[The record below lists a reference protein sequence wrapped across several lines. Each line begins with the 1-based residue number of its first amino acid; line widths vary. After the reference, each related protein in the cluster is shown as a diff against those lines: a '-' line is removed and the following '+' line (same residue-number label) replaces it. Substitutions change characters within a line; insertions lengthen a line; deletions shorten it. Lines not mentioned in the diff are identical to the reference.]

1 MVSLKRIACD
11 DVASKSTV
19 CKHSK
24 KSKSIDCLSTE
35 VSENGIDLNK
45 SHQTWNFKKGDFKD
59 EMPNHKSKKKLLKNS
74 ISGIGG
80 KKPNIFDVISTKV
93 IGFDLNVIYF
103 CQLTNGIPKLL
114 ITSLPC
120 HMSTTALKDIFPT
133 VVNLKMRKTA
143 GSKHAVLDF
152 SCNEDYLDAV
162 NRLKSIEFDG
172 VKPNYRAVVGHTEN
186 AIQSN
191 LSKQFVNN
199 NPNCLILRN
208 LPYSLTATEIKEHFP
223 LADRI
228 HLDVNKFGIFNG
240 SCILVMKSK
249 EDLEIVLDKCKHKYI
264 NNRLVRVNL
273 QSESKLESSKHHDS
287 TNMGYG
293 LKLKEVPNIIED
305 EHIKALFP
313 QTSLIGLSSRIF
325 QDSNTRNVFIF
336 FKKNS
341 YRKSALKMFKTEVV
355 LGHPISCRLW
365 VPSNR
370 RCKSQTAKINME
382 VNNTVLNNK
391 MPKPNEFSKNE
402 KKLNLYECR
411 NASSS
416 SSIPKKIVFDS
427 DNE

>member
-74 ISGIGG
+74 ISGIGE
-80 KKPNIFDVISTKV
+80 
-93 IGFDLNVIYF
+93 
-103 CQLTNGIPKLL
+103 LTNGIPKLL

>member
-74 ISGIGG
+74 ISGIGE
-80 KKPNIFDVISTKV
+80 
-93 IGFDLNVIYF
+93 
-103 CQLTNGIPKLL
+103 LTNGIPKLL

-240 SCILVMKSK
+240 
-249 EDLEIVLDKCKHKYI
+249 
-264 NNRLVRVNL
+264 
-273 QSESKLESSKHHDS
+273 
-287 TNMGYG
+287 
-293 LKLKEVPNIIED
+293 
-305 EHIKALFP
+305 
-313 QTSLIGLSSRIF
+313 
-325 QDSNTRNVFIF
+325 NVFIF